1 MAAVPQTFRQRMP
14 ALKSPKRLQGFAT
27 ANDLPPTAKASAP
40 TADEY
45 SSIDHAY
52 LDSLLRYIHELLASF
67 WKSSGYSTPTIA
79 DVQIIE
85 ILVNCRLSRRFANDD
100 LRVGAAAESV
110 CEV

>member
-40 TADEY
+40 TADDY

-67 WKSSGYSTPTIA
+67 
-79 DVQIIE
+79 
-85 ILVNCRLSRRFANDD
+85 
-100 LRVGAAAESV
+100 
-110 CEV
+110 